1 MAPPSTEPGPAGG
14 SGAPSRE
21 RDPGTAEET
30 AGSPPGASRVALGLV
45 FLTVVIDLVG
55 FGIVLPL
62 LPFYATEL
70 GAGPAEVGLIIG
82 SFSAMQFALA
92 PVWGRL
98 SDRIG
103 RRPVLVVGLFG
114 SGLSYVVFGLA
125 ETVGVLLLSRVIA
138 GAMGANIPVAQAYI
152 ADTTTEDGRARG
164 MGLVGA
170 AFGLGFVAGP
180 AIGGVLSHWGY
191 GVPGFFAAGLSLVAA
206 CVAFFALP
214 ESLPPERRTRAT
226 GRGAA
231 AALRALPG
239 RVRELREAIS
249 RPDLRDPIGSFFV
262 GTLGFAAF
270 TTTFPLLL
278 EGPLGMSSVD
288 AGWYFA
294 YLGLVSAT
302 VQGALIGPTVD
313 RLGERRVAL
322 GGAAV
327 MAAGLGA
334 MGWAGGTLSLLV
346 ALGVVGVGFGYM
358 TPSLQS
364 LISRRAGEGA
374 QGGVLGLNQSAG
386 SLARVLGPVAGGWA
400 FGALGARWEFL
411 ATAGVLAAAATWIA
425 RIAPV
430 GKA

>member
-1 MAPPSTEPGPAGG
+1 MGPASTEREGGGGGPAPADG
-14 SGAPSRE
+14 PEIPRL
-21 RDPGTAEET
+21 
-30 AGSPPGASRVALGLV
+30 ALALV

-70 GAGPAEVGLIIG
+70 GAGPTVVGLVIG

-114 SGLSYVVFGLA
+114 SGVGYVVFGLA
-125 ETVGVLLLSRVIA
+125 GSVAVLLLSRVIA

-152 ADTTTEDGRARG
+152 ADTTSEEGRARG
-164 MGLVGA
+164 MGLIGA
-170 AFGLGFVAGP
+170 AFGLGFVLGP
-180 AIGGVLSHWGY
+180 ALGGVLSQWGY

-206 CVAFFALP
+206 AVAFFALP
-214 ESLPPERRTRAT
+214 ESLPPEKRTS
-226 GRGAA
+226 GAA
-231 AALRALPG
+231 AGGGTAVRALAR
-239 RVRELREAIS
+239 RVRELREAVS
-249 RPDLRDPIGSFFV
+249 RPELRDPIGAFFV

-294 YLGLVSAT
+294 YLGLVSAV
-302 VQGALIGPTVD
+302 VQGGLIGPTVD

-322 GGAAV
+322 VGAAV
-327 MAAGLGA
+327 MALGLA
-334 MGWAGGTLSLLV
+334 ALGWAGGTWSLLGSL
-346 ALGVVGVGFGYM
+346 AVVGVGFGYM

-364 LISRRAGEGA
+364 LISRRAGERA

-386 SLARVLGPVAGGWA
+386 SLARVLGPAAGGWA
-400 FGALGARWEFL
+400 FGALGHRWEFV
-411 ATAGVLAAAATWIA
+411 ATAGVLAVAAAWIA
-425 RIAPV
+425 RLAPTPE
-430 GKA
+430 A

>member
-1 MAPPSTEPGPAGG
+1 MDRSTTEPGDPGPGTRSGGAASGDDGRSGSGG
-14 SGAPSRE
+14 S
-21 RDPGTAEET
+21 
-30 AGSPPGASRVALGLV
+30 ASRLALVLV
-45 FLTVVIDLVG
+45 FLTVFIDLVG

-62 LPFYATEL
+62 IPFYATDL
-70 GAGPAEVGLIIG
+70 GAGPTVVGLIIG

-98 SDRIG
+98 SDRVG

-152 ADTTTEDGRARG
+152 ADTTTEEGRARG

-170 AFGLGFVAGP
+170 AFGLGFIAGP
-180 AIGGVLSHWGY
+180 AIGGVLSQWGY

-206 CVAFFALP
+206 GVALFALP
-214 ESLPPERRTRAT
+214 ESLPPELRTES
-226 GRGAA
+226 GREAGAA
-231 AALRALPG
+231 AALRALVR
-239 RVRELREAIS
+239 RVRQLREAVS
-249 RPDLRDPIGSFFV
+249 RAELRDPIGAFFV

-278 EGPLGMSSVD
+278 EGPLEMSSVD

-302 VQGALIGPTVD
+302 VQGGLIGPTVD

-327 MAAGLGA
+327 MAAGLAGLA
-334 MGWAGGTLSLLV
+334 WAGGTASLLA
-346 ALGVVGVGFGYM
+346 ALAVVGVGFGYM

-386 SLARVLGPVAGGWA
+386 SLARVLGPAAGGWA
-400 FGALGARWEFL
+400 FGALGHRWEFL
-411 ATAGVLAAAATWIA
+411 ATAGVLAAAAAWIA
-425 RIAPV
+425 RIAPAPE
-430 GKA
+430 G